1 MQFPARLPPNYLLAS
16 ISDCRTIDLRS
27 PLITGLS
34 LSLLLRA
41 DEAWLPAIAGF
52 IAIASKFALRI
63 DGRHIFNPAGFA
75 IVVLLLTSSG
85 VWISPGQW
93 GASIWLA
100 TLLVFFAIL
109 VLQAA
114 QRSDIALFFLGSHA
128 TLLFARA
135 YWLGDPLAIPLH
147 QLQSGSLLIFAFF
160 MISDPRTTPD
170 SRAARF
176 FFAFA
181 VAVLG
186 PLSRVLHA
194 DAAGALRGAHRP
206 FSPDPAAQP
215 DHSWKAVPMDS
226 NHARSVSMT
235 RTVRSRLKAG
245 VALATIFAQLA
256 VIAGPA
262 SAFCG
267 FYVAQADTKD
277 VQSFLE
283 GRPGTRRPT
292 DRHHHGE
299 RL

>member
-1 MQFPARLPPNYLLAS
+1 MRAWWSDARHFQIVALSSLLAINFVWLDFGAKPLYS
-16 ISDCRTIDLRS
+16 ALAISSALLTQIVCSRLFGLKQIDLRS

-41 DEAWLPAIAGF
+41 NDPWLPAIAGF

-75 IVVLLLTSSG
+75 IVVLLLTSTG

-128 TLLFARA
+128 MLLFARA
-135 YWLGDPLAIPLH
+135 YWLGDPLGIPLH

-176 FFAFA
+176 CFALA
-181 VAVLG
+181 VAVIAHYLAFFMQMR
-186 PLSRVLHA
+186 P
-194 DAAGALRGAHRP
+194 ALY
-206 FSPDPAAQP
+206 
-215 DHSWKAVPMDS
+215 
-226 NHARSVSMT
+226 
-235 RTVRSRLKAG
+235 
-245 VALATIFAQLA
+245 VALIALSPITVLLNRLIPGRQFQWTATTQG
-256 VIAGPA
+256 V
-262 SAFCG
+262 S
-267 FYVAQADTKD
+267 
-277 VQSFLE
+277 
-283 GRPGTRRPT
+283 R
-292 DRHHHGE
+292 
-299 RL
+299 